1 MSSHQKT
8 TAYLAVISLTSISR
22 QFSISKWRHQME
34 TFSVLL
40 ALCVGNSTVTGE
52 SPSQRPLTRSFDV
65 SLICA
70 WTNGWA
76 NNRDA
81 GNLRHRRAH
90 YEVTVMCWHQ
100 CQVLAFPVLL
110 TSICTDVTT
119 FKCRHIY
126 MAKFIR
132 YFIILSRNIM
142 SLIMKTH
149 SNTQILD
156 LNCGPKCQRRTWLNN
171 PHRCIGDNDV
181 SKVLGRWLVGIPG
194 RSIFPG

>member
-1 MSSHQKT
+1 MSGHRKI
-8 TAYLAVISLTSISR
+8 TAYLAVIPLTSISR

-52 SPSQRPLTRSFDV
+52 SPSQTLRRSFDG

-76 NNRDA
+76 NNRDV
-81 GNLRHRRAH
+81 GNLRHRRTH
-90 YEVTVMCWHQ
+90 YDVTVMCWHQ
-100 CQVLAFPVLL
+100 YQVLAFPVLL
-110 TSICTDVTT
+110 TSICTNVTT

-156 LNCGPKCQRRTWLNN
+156 
-171 PHRCIGDNDV
+171 
-181 SKVLGRWLVGIPG
+181 
-194 RSIFPG
+194 